1 MMRFRALA
9 SLAHRVLAGTIAP
22 FRPTPGTTEGAVMLG
37 LALLAA
43 GFLAAGLVPFA
54 LGVPGGLLVVIGLG
68 FSLRRAR

>member
-1 MMRFRALA
+1 MTRLRALTLLHRALA
-9 SLAHRVLAGTIAP
+9 GAIAP

-54 LGVPGGLLVVIGLG
+54 LGVPGACLIAIGLG